1 MRGKL
6 AIQAPGKKVIIGPIF
21 DLRYLM
27 DYPSLGDEG
36 LIRLL
41 SGRDPNALSEL
52 YDRYGKLVFSI
63 ALKVVGNRGTAED
76 ITQDVFIRIWEKAET
91 FNPGRSKLSTWIAS
105 IARNRSIDVLRK
117 GGAAKPVEVE
127 FWAEVDEDAFS
138 HPETTE
144 SQVDVLIQQ
153 KRVRAAVQQLP
164 KEQQQVLG
172 LAYFKGMTHREI
184 AEELGLPL
192 GTVKTRIR
200 SAMTRLRDV
209 LGEAA

>member
-1 MRGKL
+1 
-6 AIQAPGKKVIIGPIF
+6 
-21 DLRYLM
+21 M

-41 SGRDPNALSEL
+41 SGRDPHALSEL

-91 FNPGRSKLSTWIAS
+91 FDPERSKFSTWIAS
-105 IARNRSIDVLRK
+105 IARNRGIDVLRK
-117 GGAAKPVEVE
+117 GGGSKSREVE
-127 FWAEVDEDAFS
+127 FWAEADEGAFS
-138 HPETTE
+138 HPQTTE
-144 SQVDVLIQQ
+144 SQAEVWIEQ
-153 KRVRAAVQQLP
+153 KRIRSAIQKLP

-172 LAYFKGMTHREI
+172 LAYFRGMTHREI
-184 AEELGLPL
+184 AEELGQPL

-200 SAMTRLRDV
+200 SAMRRLREM